1 MVIIFNWYAVLQGI
15 ILGAL
20 YAILYYLNIDGLFA
34 YLEIPDGT
42 GRALLC
48 YPAFFVVSA
57 LHRNGIKGHL
67 FFIPTWI
74 ILLAVPLIAV
84 SHYDGAGWYWGSRI
98 LSPLLLL
105 YFIISQNR
113 RFNTNFEKAQIAL
126 HEMQKLPI
134 ETAEERRKFWTLAS
148 HAYVKPSWFYLYGNP
163 VFSTIF
169 QNSPTLDEF
178 AAHYRR
184 LIPTLQ
190 PQVQDQEQL
199 YKLRGFELQLSHE
212 KYKHNGGY
220 LENIAEIID
229 AKNKALA

>member
-1 MVIIFNWYAVLQGI
+1 MVIIFNWYAILQGI

-34 YLEIPDGT
+34 YLEVTEGT

-48 YPAFFVVSA
+48 YPAFFIVSA
-57 LHRNGIKGHL
+57 MDINGIKGRL

-74 ILLAVPLIAV
+74 ILLFIPLVAISAY
-84 SHYDGAGWYWGSRI
+84 HGAGLYWCSRI
-98 LSPLLLL
+98 LSPLLFL
-105 YFIISQNR
+105 YFIIRQNR
-113 RFNTNFEKAQIAL
+113 RFNANFKKAKVAL
-126 HEMQKLPI
+126 HEMQHLPT
-134 ETAEERRKFWTLAS
+134 ETAEERRKFWALAS
-148 HAYVKPSWFYLYGNP
+148 HAYIKPSWFYLYGNP

-184 LIPTLQ
+184 LIPIIQ
-190 PQVQDQEQL
+190 PQVRDQDQL

-212 KYKHNGGY
+212 KYKHNAGY

-229 AKNKALA
+229 AKNKALQ